1 MEFVLLLLCLVSIVY
16 CCDAPVIKGFEVFIN
31 DHDSM
36 LYNIG
41 LSIIAAYIFYV
52 FQVTIPRTLRFR
64 RTRNI
69 GYTKIYE
76 VEKSMI
82 KIFSFLQGEIP
93 NLDITVSKEL
103 IKDHLEK
110 IDIFEKKSR
119 YEIQNH
125 SELSVFEAIAYYD
138 NKIIMLIDEI
148 VAGQY
153 IKNKYEKGLLS
164 LKNSKIHLVIE
175 QWKSNLPGEYEHYDI
190 NSKEEKSTG
199 YNWVNI
205 EVVNSEIISSID
217 EYLSIYNQITKLR
230 KKLYNRII

>member
-31 DHDSM
+31 NHDSM

-52 FQVTIPRTLRFR
+52 FQVTIPRALRLR

-69 GYTKIYE
+69 GCTKIYE
-76 VEKSMI
+76 IEKSMI
-82 KIFSFLQGEIP
+82 KVFSFLQGEIQ
-93 NLDITVSKEL
+93 NSEIAVSKES
-103 IKDHLEK
+103 IKNHLEK
-110 IDIFEKKSR
+110 INIFEEKSR

-125 SELSVFEAIAYYD
+125 RELSVFEAIAYYD
-138 NKIIMLIDEI
+138 NRNIMLIDEI
-148 VAGQY
+148 VEGQY
-153 IKNKYEKGLLS
+153 IKNKYEKILLS

-175 QWKSNLPGEYEHYDI
+175 RWKSNLPGEYEHYDI
-190 NSKEEKSTG
+190 NLKEEKSTG

-205 EVVNSEIISSID
+205 KVVNSEIISSID
-217 EYLSIYNQITKLR
+217 EYLRIYNQITKLR
-230 KKLYNRII
+230 NKLYKN